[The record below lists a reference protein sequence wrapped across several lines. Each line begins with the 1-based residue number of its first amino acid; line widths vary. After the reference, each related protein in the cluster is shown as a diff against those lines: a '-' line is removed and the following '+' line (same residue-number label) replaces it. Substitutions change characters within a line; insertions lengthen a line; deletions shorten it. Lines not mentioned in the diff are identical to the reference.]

1 MNNVLNNAENSIQ
14 VSPNATIHQTAI
26 LEGKIIIEDGVF
38 VGPYCIING
47 NITLSKGVSLLG
59 HVIVSGN
66 TTIGENT
73 TIYHFASIG
82 SAPQDI
88 KYNNEKSFTTIG
100 KNNIIRE
107 HVTIN
112 SGTLGGGLYTTIGDG
127 NLLMISSHI
136 GHDSKIAN
144 NCKIANN
151 VAIAGHVILED
162 GVVIG
167 GNSAVHQ
174 FVRMGAYSM
183 LGGMSGTQWD
193 IPPFCIYTGINR
205 DNKIKR
211 LNVVG
216 LRRNDFT
223 NEDIRVIE
231 DAYDVIFKNEN
242 FKENI
247 KSFNL
252 LQSQNKHIDIIT
264 NFMMSKDSKGMC
276 IWEGKEKDD

>member
-1 MNNVLNNAENSIQ
+1 VNNVLNNAENSIQ
-14 VSPNATIHQTAI
+14 VSPNANIHKTAI
-26 LEGKIIIEDGVF
+26 LEGNIIIEDGVF
-38 VGPYCIING
+38 VGPYCIIKG

-59 HVIVSGN
+59 HVVVSGN

-112 SGTLGGGLYTTIGDG
+112 SGTLGGGLYTTIGDD

-136 GHDSKIAN
+136 GHDSQIGN
-144 NCKIANN
+144 SCKIANN
-151 VAIAGHVILED
+151 VAIAGHVKLDD

-183 LGGMSGTQWD
+183 LGGMSGSR
-193 IPPFCIYTGINR
+193 P
-205 DNKIKR
+205 
-211 LNVVG
+211 
-216 LRRNDFT
+216 
-223 NEDIRVIE
+223 
-231 DAYDVIFKNEN
+231 
-242 FKENI
+242 
-247 KSFNL
+247 
-252 LQSQNKHIDIIT
+252 
-264 NFMMSKDSKGMC
+264 
-276 IWEGKEKDD
+276 